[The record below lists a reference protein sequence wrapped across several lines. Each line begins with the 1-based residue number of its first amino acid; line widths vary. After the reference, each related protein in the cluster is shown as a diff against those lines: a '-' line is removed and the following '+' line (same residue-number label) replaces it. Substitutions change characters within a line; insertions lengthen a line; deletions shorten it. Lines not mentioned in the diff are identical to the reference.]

1 VIAGQK
7 PACIA
12 GRGTNLPRL
21 VTPGKLLFA
30 FGAVVVAVVV
40 LALTLPDKNDYIFLP
55 DDPHPVL
62 PLIKVQNGV
71 QPNDRGGIFF
81 VDVIVKQPSL
91 AEGWFP
97 GLFHDGASLVPAEA
111 VNPTGLSEQA
121 RRRASLQM
129 MSRSQRLA
137 AAVALRAAG
146 YRVRVTEQGAF
157 VEQVIPGT
165 PAAGKLQ
172 PSDTIA
178 EIDGTQVG
186 TLAKLRS
193 LLAAKKPGDR
203 ISLVVR
209 REGKA
214 LHLSLTLGADPS
226 DKSRAVMGVLVEQAA
241 SIRLPLKVE
250 IDTGNV
256 GGPSAGLAMALG
268 LLEKL
273 GRDVDHGRR
282 VAATGEIGIDGS
294 VGPVGGIKQKT
305 IGAREAG
312 IQLFL
317 VPAGDNAAEARRYAK
332 GMRIAP
338 VRSFQQ
344 ALQVLATMG

>member
-1 VIAGQK
+1 V
-7 PACIA
+7 
-12 GRGTNLPRL
+12 RRL
-21 VTPGKLLFA
+21 LTPGKVLFA
-30 FGAVVVAVVV
+30 FGAVVVVALV
-40 LALTLPDKNDYIFLP
+40 LVLVLPDKDAYIFLP
-55 DDPHPVL
+55 DEPHPVE
-62 PLIKVQNGV
+62 PLISVRNGAK
-71 QPNDRGGIFF
+71 PDDRGGIFF

-91 AEGWFP
+91 AERYLP
-97 GLFHDGASLVPAEA
+97 ELFHDGASLVPAHA
-111 VNPTGLSEQA
+111 VNPTGLSEGD

-129 MSRSQRLA
+129 MSRSKRVA

-146 YRVRVTEQGAF
+146 YRVRVTQAGAF
-157 VEQVIPGT
+157 VVQVLAGT
-165 PAAGKLQ
+165 AAARDLH
-172 PSDTIA
+172 PSDVIT
-178 EIDGTQVG
+178 EIDGARVG
-186 TLAKLRS
+186 TVAKLRS
-193 LLAAKKPGDR
+193 ALAAKKPGDR

-209 REGKA
+209 RDGKSLRFA
-214 LHLSLTLGADPS
+214 LTLGADPS
-226 DKSRAVMGVLVEQAA
+226 DKRRAVMGVLIEQAA

-268 LLEKL
+268 LLDKL

-317 VPAGDNAAEARRYAK
+317 VPAGDNAREASRYAG

-344 ALQVLATMG
+344 ALQVLATTG

>member
-1 VIAGQK
+1 MVVTA
-7 PACIA
+7 
-12 GRGTNLPRL
+12 L
-21 VTPGKLLFA
+21 VL
-30 FGAVVVAVVV
+30 V
-40 LALTLPDKNDYIFLP
+40 LVLPDNDSYIFLP
-55 DDPHPVL
+55 DEPHPVL
-62 PLIKVQNGV
+62 PLISVQNGV
-71 QPNDRGGIFF
+71 KPDGRGGIFF
-81 VDVIVKQPSL
+81 VDVIVKQPSI
-91 AEGWFP
+91 AERFFP
-97 GLFHDGASLVPAEA
+97 DLFHDGASLVPAHA
-111 VNPTGLSEQA
+111 VNPTGLSERD

-146 YRVRVTEQGAF
+146 YRVRVTQQGAF
-157 VEQVIPGT
+157 VVQVLPGT
-165 PAAGKLQ
+165 PAARELH
-172 PSDTIA
+172 PSDVIV
-178 EIDGTQVG
+178 EIEGERVG

-193 LLAAKKPGDR
+193 LLASKQPGDR

-209 REGKA
+209 RDGKPLRLA
-214 LHLSLTLGADPS
+214 IRLGADPS
-226 DKSRAVMGVLVEQAA
+226 NKRRAVMGVLVEQAA
-241 SIRLPLKVE
+241 TIRLPLKVE

-294 VGPVGGIKQKT
+294 VAPVGGIKQKT

-317 VPAGDNAAEARRYAK
+317 VPAGDNAREASQYAED
-332 GMRIAP
+332 MRVAP
-338 VRSFQQ
+338 VKSFQQ
-344 ALQVLATMG
+344 ALQVLATAG

>member
-1 VIAGQK
+1 
-7 PACIA
+7 
-12 GRGTNLPRL
+12 LPRL
-21 VTPGKLLFA
+21 FTPGKLLLA
-30 FGAVVVAVVV
+30 LGAVIVTALV
-40 LALTLPDKNDYIFLP
+40 LLLVLPDEDSYIFLP
-55 DDPHPVL
+55 DEPHSVE
-62 PLIKVQNGV
+62 PLISVQNGV
-71 QPNDRGGIFF
+71 KPDDRGGIYF
-81 VDVIVKQPSL
+81 VDVIVKQPSI
-91 AEGWFP
+91 AEALFP
-97 GLFHDGASLVPAEA
+97 GLFHDGASLVPAAA
-111 VNPTGLSEQA
+111 VNPTGLSERA

-146 YRVRVTEQGAF
+146 YRVRVTQQGAF

-165 PAAGKLQ
+165 PAASKLQ
-172 PSDTIA
+172 PSDVIA
-178 EIDGTQVG
+178 EIDGERVG
-186 TLAKLRS
+186 TLARLRS
-193 LLAAKKPGDR
+193 LLAAKKPGDA
-203 ISLVVR
+203 ISLLVR
-209 REGKA
+209 RDGKP
-214 LHLSLTLGADPS
+214 LHVDITLAADPS
-226 DKSRAVMGVLVEQAA
+226 DKSRAVIGVLVEQAA

-317 VPAGDNAAEARRYAK
+317 VPAGDNASEASRYA
-332 GMRIAP
+332 GDMRIAP
-338 VRSFQQ
+338 VRTFQQ
-344 ALQVLATMG
+344 ALRALATTG

>member
-1 VIAGQK
+1 
-7 PACIA
+7 
-12 GRGTNLPRL
+12 LPRL
-21 VTPGKLLFA
+21 FSPGKVLFA
-30 FGAVVVAVVV
+30 FGAVVV
-40 LALTLPDKNDYIFLP
+40 LALVLLLVLPDKDAYIFLP
-55 DDPHPVL
+55 DEPHPVE
-62 PLIKVQNGV
+62 PLISVQNGV
-71 QPNDRGGIFF
+71 KPDERGGIFF
-81 VDVIVKQPSL
+81 VDVIVKQPSI
-91 AEGWFP
+91 AERYLP
-97 GLFHDGASLVPAEA
+97 ELFHDGASLVPAHA
-111 VNPTGLSEQA
+111 VNPTGLSERD

-129 MSRSQRLA
+129 MSRSKRLA

-146 YRVRVTEQGAF
+146 YRVRVTQQGAF
-157 VEQVIPGT
+157 VVQVLPGT
-165 PAAGKLQ
+165 AAARDLH
-172 PSDTIA
+172 PSDVIV
-178 EIDGTQVG
+178 EIDGVRVG
-186 TLAKLRS
+186 TLAKVRS
-193 LLAAKKPGDR
+193 VLAAKKPGDR

-209 REGKA
+209 RQGKP
-214 LHLSLTLGADPS
+214 LRFTLTLGADPS
-226 DKSRAVMGVLVEQAA
+226 DKQRAVIGVLIEQAA
-241 SIRLPLKVE
+241 SIQLPVKVE

-273 GRDVDHGRR
+273 GQEVDHGRR

-317 VPAGDNAAEARRYAK
+317 VPAGDNAREASRYAD

-344 ALQVLATMG
+344 ALQVLATTG

>member
-1 VIAGQK
+1 M
-7 PACIA
+7 
-12 GRGTNLPRL
+12 RRL
-21 VTPGKLLFA
+21 FTPGKVLLA
-30 FGAVVVAVVV
+30 FGAVVV
-40 LALTLPDKNDYIFLP
+40 LALVLVLVLPDRDAYIFLP
-55 DDPHPVL
+55 DEPHAVE
-62 PLIKVQNGV
+62 PLISVRNGV
-71 QPNDRGGIFF
+71 KPDGRGGIFF
-81 VDVIVKQPSL
+81 VDIIVKQPSL
-91 AEGWFP
+91 AERYFP
-97 GLFHDGASLVPAEA
+97 ELFHDGASLVPAHA
-111 VNPTGLSEQA
+111 VNPTGLSEGD
-121 RRRASLQM
+121 RRRASLRM
-129 MSRSQRLA
+129 MSRSKRVA

-146 YRVRVTEQGAF
+146 YRVRVTQEGAF
-157 VEQVIPGT
+157 VVQVIPGT
-165 PAAGKLQ
+165 AAARDLH
-172 PSDTIA
+172 PSDVIV
-178 EIDGTQVG
+178 EVDGVRVG
-186 TLAKLRS
+186 TLAKLRG

-209 REGKA
+209 RDGKPRRFV
-214 LHLSLTLGADPS
+214 LTLGADPS
-226 DKSRAVMGVLVEQAA
+226 DKTRAVMGVLIEQAA
-241 SIRLPLKVE
+241 NIHLPVKVE

-273 GRDVDHGRR
+273 GRDVDNGRR

-317 VPAGDNAAEARRYAK
+317 VPAGDNAREASRYAE

-344 ALQVLATMG
+344 ALQVLATTG

>member
-1 VIAGQK
+1 LAFAG
-7 PACIA
+7 
-12 GRGTNLPRL
+12 L
-21 VTPGKLLFA
+21 VVA
-30 FGAVVVAVVV
+30 AVVLV
-40 LALTLPDKNDYIFLP
+40 LVLPDKDSYIFLP
-55 DDPHPVL
+55 DDPHPVE
-62 PLIKVQNGV
+62 PLISVQNGV
-71 QPNDRGGIFF
+71 KPDARGGIFF
-81 VDVIVKQPSL
+81 VDVIVKQPSI
-91 AEGWFP
+91 AEGYFP
-97 GLFHDGASLVPAEA
+97 GLFHDGASLVPANT
-111 VNPTGLSEQA
+111 VNPTGLSEQD
-121 RRRASLQM
+121 RRRAGLQM

-137 AAVALRAAG
+137 AAVALREAG
-146 YRVRVTEQGAF
+146 YRVRVKQQGAF
-157 VEQVIPGT
+157 VVQVLPGT
-165 PAAGKLQ
+165 PAAGKLH
-172 PSDTIA
+172 PSDVIA
-178 EIDGTQVG
+178 EIDEVHVG
-186 TLAKLRS
+186 TLAKLRA

-203 ISLVVR
+203 ISLLLR
-209 REGKA
+209 RNGKP
-214 LHLSLTLGADPS
+214 LRVTLTLGADPS
-226 DKSRAVMGVLVEQAA
+226 DKKRAVMGVLVEQAA

-317 VPAGDNAAEARRYAK
+317 VPAGDNAREATRYAG
-332 GMRIAP
+332 GMRVAP

-344 ALQVLATMG
+344 ALQVLATLG